1 MIEYTS
7 SGQGTGSSRDKRYFP
22 RINYRAHAHLTTCH
36 QQFNVHILDL
46 SFSGALVAL
55 IHKHDLQPGEEVVLT
70 IELPRKDW
78 KNTSSDPADTHTLKM
93 QGRLAHQRDHFL
105 GIECRASGID
115 NQARLRK
122 LLEKYKENGGDI
134 ARSLNHMMR
143 EYERNRNT

>member
-1 MIEYTS
+1 VIEHTPPGNS
-7 SGQGTGSSRDKRYFP
+7 ADSARDKRYFP

-36 QQFNVHILDL
+36 DNFNVHILDL

-55 IHKHDLQPGEEVVLT
+55 IRKHDLHPGEEVVLT

-78 KNTSSDPADTHTLKM
+78 KSTSSDPTDCHTLKM

-115 NQARLRK
+115 NQARLRQ

-134 ARSLNHMMR
+134 ARSLSHMMR
-143 EYERNRNT
+143 EYERNRGS